1 MHALPL
7 IYAFLN
13 LIVLILFLYFAL
25 RKTVKA
31 SLTSR
36 REDFIKKSKESH
48 DYYNSNIGRLED
60 IKSRIANI
68 ESDGNKY
75 LNTITDNSK
84 RIGEQMIETAKKTS
98 ESIINDAGDR
108 AAAELRQTRNT
119 IVSSFVNKIVD
130 ETRTKLKKDVDDAKR
145 GEYIDEYSK
154 LSKTQRGVQ

>member
-1 MHALPL
+1 M
-7 IYAFLN
+7 
-13 LIVLILFLYFAL
+13 
-25 RKTVKA
+25 
-31 SLTSR
+31 
-36 REDFIKKSKESH
+36 
-48 DYYNSNIGRLED
+48 
-60 IKSRIANI
+60 
-68 ESDGNKY
+68 
-75 LNTITDNSK
+75 NTITDNSK